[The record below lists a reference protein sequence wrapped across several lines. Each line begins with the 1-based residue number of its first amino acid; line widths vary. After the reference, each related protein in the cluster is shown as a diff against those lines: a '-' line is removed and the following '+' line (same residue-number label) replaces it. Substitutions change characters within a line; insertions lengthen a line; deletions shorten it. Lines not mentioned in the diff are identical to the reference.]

1 MEPRTRTF
9 GEGQAPHPSEL
20 GDPPTDLQRPEPPP
34 AVTGGKGQPRWHRA
48 GITLY
53 PSDRTRFEQEF
64 ERLVRESLVAG
75 HAPAAPLLGEADT
88 VVTLGGCFA
97 TDLRRCL
104 PDDGFDPKRH
114 WLPGHLNNTFA
125 MLDFATWCVTGEDA
139 GRGVR
144 FDRLDQGQIYEWV
157 PEHEHAFYEA
167 RFREAGAFF
176 LAIGIAEVWEDRV
189 GGGVFWRAVPEDVY
203 DEGRH
208 VLRVS
213 TVEEN
218 AANIRGVVDLI
229 RRVNADAP
237 IVLALSPVP
246 LAGTFRG
253 FSCVSADCVSK
264 SVLRVAIDQVM
275 ADGRRGVYYWPSFE
289 IVRWSGAHLP
299 WPAYGLDDN
308 KAHHPSLRLVAE
320 VADAFVESYYPPE
333 AVEAIRARAAE
344 ADRRR
349 TRPKKPR
356 SLAKRLRKLRR
367 RKLKALRARARAP
380 RAG

>member
-1 MEPRTRTF
+1 MRTF
-9 GEGQAPHPSEL
+9 AEGRAPHPSEL
-20 GDPPTDLQRPEPPP
+20 GDGPADLQRPDPSP
-34 AVTGGKGQPRWHRA
+34 AVTGGKNQPRWYRA
-48 GITLY
+48 GITHY
-53 PSDRTRFEQEF
+53 PSDRAGFELEF
-64 ERLVRESLVAG
+64 ERLIREDLVAG
-75 HAPAAPLLGEADT
+75 HAPAAPLLGDADT
-88 VVTLGGCFA
+88 VVSLGGCFA
-97 TDLRRCL
+97 TDLRRYL
-104 PDDGFDPKRH
+104 PADGFDPKRH

-125 MLDFATWCVTGEDA
+125 MLDFATWCVTGADA
-139 GRGVR
+139 GRGFR
-144 FDRLDQGQIYEWV
+144 HDRLDQGQIYEWD
-157 PEHEHAFYEA
+157 PEHEQAFYEA

-189 GGGVFWRAVPEDVY
+189 SGGVFWRGVPDDVY

-218 AANIRGVVDLI
+218 AANVRGVVDLV

-275 ADGRRGVYYWPSFE
+275 ADGRPGVYYWPSFE

-299 WPAYGLDDN
+299 RPAYGVDDN
-308 KAHHPSLRLVAE
+308 KPQHPSLRLVAE
-320 VADAFVESYYPPE
+320 VADAFVEAYYPPE
-333 AVEAIRARAAE
+333 AVKAIRARAAE
-344 ADRRR
+344 VERGRN
-349 TRPKKPR
+349 RPKKLERSP
-356 SLAKRLRKLRR
+356 SLAKRLRRLRR
-367 RKLKALRARARAP
+367 RKLKALRARAKAP
-380 RAG
+380 RRG